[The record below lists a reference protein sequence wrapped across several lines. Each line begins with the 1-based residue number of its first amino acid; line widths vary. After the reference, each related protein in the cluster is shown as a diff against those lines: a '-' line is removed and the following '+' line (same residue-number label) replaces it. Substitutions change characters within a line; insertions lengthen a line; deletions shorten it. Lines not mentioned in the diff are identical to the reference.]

1 MARLNPK
8 TLDELH
14 RKVERFLEVRFV
26 DEEIPGKPTYPYHLL
41 ICGGTGCHATKSL
54 QVKARLE
61 EEIEKRGLQDK
72 VWVIETGCNG
82 FCAQGPVMSVFP
94 GGIFYQY
101 LEGDDALEIIEEHVL
116 KGNPVERLM
125 YRDLSSGKVIP
136 RMKDIPF
143 FAFQKTL
150 VLQNRGLIHAEKIE
164 EYIGVGGYKAVSKA
178 LTEMTSEDIIAEV
191 KESGLRGRGG
201 AGFPTGIKWEFATRS
216 SGPIKYVLCNADE
229 GDPGAFMDRSVLEAD
244 PHAVLEGM
252 VIAAKAIGSN
262 QGYIYCRAEYPLAIK
277 RLSLAIEQAKEMG
290 LLGEDILGTGFDFE
304 PEIYQGAGAFVC
316 GEETA
321 LMTSIEGKRGMPRPR
336 PPFPAHQGL
345 WSKPTVLN
353 NVETYAN
360 VPRIILN
367 GGGWFASMGTEKS
380 KGTKVFA
387 LTGAINNVG
396 LVEVP
401 MGMSLGGL
409 IYDIGGGIHDQR
421 NFKAAQMGGPSG
433 GCIPAELIE
442 IEIDYD
448 SLAQAGAMMGSGGVV
463 VIDDQTCMVDTARFF
478 VSFTVDESC
487 GKCTPC
493 REGLQ
498 RMYAILDRIC
508 KGKGEEE
515 DIERL
520 HEMAATIKDASLCGL
535 GQTAPNPV
543 LTVLRYFQ
551 EEVETHI
558 RDRRC
563 PAGVCPD
570 LIIYEIDPEK
580 CKACGICRK
589 KCPVDAIIG
598 APKQIH
604 TVVQE
609 KCIRCGTCYD
619 VCPDKFHAV
628 VKK

>member
-1 MARLNPK
+1 M
-8 TLDELH
+8 
-14 RKVERFLEVRFV
+14 
-26 DEEIPGKPTYPYHLL
+26 
-41 ICGGTGCHATKSL
+41 
-54 QVKARLE
+54 
-61 EEIEKRGLQDK
+61 
-72 VWVIETGCNG
+72 
-82 FCAQGPVMSVFP
+82 
-94 GGIFYQY
+94 
-101 LEGDDALEIIEEHVL
+101 
-116 KGNPVERLM
+116 
-125 YRDLSSGKVIP
+125 
-136 RMKDIPF
+136 
-143 FAFQKTL
+143 
-150 VLQNRGLIHAEKIE
+150 
-164 EYIGVGGYKAVSKA
+164 
-178 LTEMTSEDIIAEV
+178 
-191 KESGLRGRGG
+191 
-201 AGFPTGIKWEFATRS
+201 
-216 SGPIKYVLCNADE
+216 
-229 GDPGAFMDRSVLEAD
+229 
-244 PHAVLEGM
+244 
-252 VIAAKAIGSN
+252 
-262 QGYIYCRAEYPLAIK
+262 
-277 RLSLAIEQAKEMG
+277 
-290 LLGEDILGTGFDFE
+290 
-304 PEIYQGAGAFVC
+304 
-316 GEETA
+316 
-321 LMTSIEGKRGMPRPR
+321 
-336 PPFPAHQGL
+336 
-345 WSKPTVLN
+345 
-353 NVETYAN
+353 
-360 VPRIILN
+360 N
-367 GGGWFASMGTEKS
+367 GGGWFTSMGTEKS

-409 IYDIGGGIHDQR
+409 IYDIGGGIPDQR

-448 SLAQAGAMMGSGGVV
+448 SLTQAGAMMGSGGVV
-463 VIDDQTCMVDTARFF
+463 VLDDQTCMVDTARFF

-515 DIERL
+515 DIARL
-520 HEMAATIKDASLCGL
+520 HEMAAVIKDASLCGL

-558 RDRRC
+558 RDRQC

-604 TVVQE
+604 TVVQD

>member
-1 MARLNPK
+1 
-8 TLDELH
+8 
-14 RKVERFLEVRFV
+14 
-26 DEEIPGKPTYPYHLL
+26 
-41 ICGGTGCHATKSL
+41 
-54 QVKARLE
+54 
-61 EEIEKRGLQDK
+61 
-72 VWVIETGCNG
+72 
-82 FCAQGPVMSVFP
+82 
-94 GGIFYQY
+94 
-101 LEGDDALEIIEEHVL
+101 
-116 KGNPVERLM
+116 
-125 YRDLSSGKVIP
+125 
-136 RMKDIPF
+136 
-143 FAFQKTL
+143 
-150 VLQNRGLIHAEKIE
+150 
-164 EYIGVGGYKAVSKA
+164 
-178 LTEMTSEDIIAEV
+178 
-191 KESGLRGRGG
+191 
-201 AGFPTGIKWEFATRS
+201 
-216 SGPIKYVLCNADE
+216 
-229 GDPGAFMDRSVLEAD
+229 MDRSVLEAD

-290 LLGEDILGTGFDFE
+290 LLGKDILGTGFDFK

-336 PPFPAHQGL
+336 PPFPAYQGL
-345 WSKPTVLN
+345 WKKPTVLN
-353 NVETYAN
+353 NVETFAN

-367 GGGWFASMGTEKS
+367 GGGWFTSMGTEKS

-409 IYDIGGGIHDQR
+409 IYDIGGGIPDQR

-448 SLAQAGAMMGSGGVV
+448 SLTQAGAMMGSGGVV
-463 VIDDQTCMVDTARFF
+463 VLDDQTCMVDTARFF

-515 DIERL
+515 DIARL
-520 HEMAATIKDASLCGL
+520 HEMAAVIKDASLCGL

-619 VCPDKFHAV
+619 VCPEKFHAV